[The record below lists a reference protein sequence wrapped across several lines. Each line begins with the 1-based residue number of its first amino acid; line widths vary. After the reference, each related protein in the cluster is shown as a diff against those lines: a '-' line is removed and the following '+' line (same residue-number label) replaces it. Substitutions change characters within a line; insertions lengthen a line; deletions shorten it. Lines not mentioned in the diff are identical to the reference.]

1 MSFFFK
7 AFHFG
12 KILFN
17 LALYACSASWKKL
30 SFCIFKGPCRP
41 PSLEK
46 EITVLEKVLNFG
58 SKSLYEPWRIVQFTI
73 NNINFFIHDLTQIWG
88 NNESMFLFFFY
99 KLLLLYFFYSN
110 PLFNIQV
117 LCKHRWNI
125 SWDFLQKHDIF
136 TSEKI
141 TIAMVSE

>member
-1 MSFFFK
+1 MRLFFK

-12 KILFN
+12 QILFN
-17 LALYACSASWKKL
+17 LVHTRVGASWKKL
-30 SFCIFKGPCRP
+30 CFCIFKGLCWP

-46 EITVLEKVLNFG
+46 GITVLNFG
-58 SKSLYEPWRIVQFTI
+58 SKSLYEPWGIVQFTI
-73 NNINFFIHDLTQIWG
+73 NNIKLIYFSFMIWS
-88 NNESMFLFFFY
+88 EYEVIMSQCFCSFLINYYYIFFY
-99 KLLLLYFFYSN
+99 IS

-117 LCKHRWNI
+117 LCKHQWNI
-125 SWDFLQKHDIF
+125 SWDFLQNHDIF